1 MNTRIS
7 KVLIGTLLSL
17 SLLASGAVSANASTP
32 NATHTQAQPQSEAIP
47 LNATTT
53 TDVPNVTAEQMSQI
67 AVGLRAGT
75 APRETEI
82 TATEERVNYDLGNG
96 VHMGFT
102 YDSAG
107 KPIVTQSA
115 PSSGITPRVS
125 AGADPFPYVSLD
137 STEQAAGGTAGAA
150 VLAGLICAALG
161 AETAGIGCLAAGGIG
176 VIIVAI
182 VIAHGVCPNNQNMRI
197 YTITN
202 DVQCRND

>member
-1 MNTRIS
+1 M
-7 KVLIGTLLSL
+7 GALLSL
-17 SLLASGAVSANASTP
+17 SMLAGGAVSANASAP
-32 NATHTQAQPQSEAIP
+32 NATHSQVQAESATIP
-47 LNATTT
+47 LNATDT
-53 TDVPNVTAEQMSQI
+53 TDVPNATAEQISQI
-67 AVGLRAGT
+67 AVGLRTGN

-82 TATEERVNYDLGNG
+82 TATGERVDYDLGSG
-96 VHMGFT
+96 FHMGFT

-107 KPIVTQSA
+107 NPIVAQSA
-115 PSSGITPRVS
+115 PSSVIAPRVG

-161 AETAGIGCLAAGGIG
+161 AETAGIGCLVAGGIG
-176 VIIVAI
+176 VVIVAI

-197 YTITN
+197 YTITK